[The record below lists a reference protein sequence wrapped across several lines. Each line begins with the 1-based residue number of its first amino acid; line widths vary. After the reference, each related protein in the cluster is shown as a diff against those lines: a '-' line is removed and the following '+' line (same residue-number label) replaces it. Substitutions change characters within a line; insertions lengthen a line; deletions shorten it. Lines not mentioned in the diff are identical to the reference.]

1 MSRKLDLEF
10 VQTPFFSLSGLSWL
24 NLLMLMLSL
33 VTTAFIW
40 QTYQTKQVLY
50 VELELKLDQLNQQQK
65 KIPVTQVPISIPPE
79 KIKQIEQIVSALATP
94 WSSLFLAI
102 EQSDHKDIALLGL
115 EPNSQKQQVVLT
127 GEAKNL
133 QVVLDYIQ
141 QLEQQPALAHVYLQK
156 HSIDEADISKPVRFT
171 VFAKWEVAK

>member
-10 VQTPFFSLSGLSWL
+10 IPTPFFSLSRLSWL

-33 VTTAFIW
+33 VATAFMW

-50 VELELKLDQLNQQQK
+50 DALELKLDQLNQQQK
-65 KIPVTQVPISIPPE
+65 KIPVSPVPITIPPE
-79 KIKQIEQIVSALATP
+79 KIKQIEQVVSALTIP
-94 WSSLFLAI
+94 WDPLFLAI
-102 EQSDHKDIALLGL
+102 EQSDYKDIALLGL

-133 QVVLDYIQ
+133 RVVLDYIQ
-141 QLEQQPALAHVYLQK
+141 QLQQQPTLAHVYLQK

-171 VFAKWEVAK
+171 VFAKWEIAQ